1 MTTVSRTRPC
11 ARHRCAAV
19 ALSLLCAG
27 VAACGGRVAA
37 QQATAQQPSAQ
48 QQCDALVRTA
58 LAATT
63 LATRYS
69 AEGQA
74 RGGTPAVPL
83 PAHSVVDAKADE
95 RTGVD
100 GKRYAIGFRLTLPDT
115 WNGRF
120 LFMGGGG
127 NDGTIGPAV
136 GVGVGAPDALR
147 PALSQGY
154 AVVNTDGG
162 HTGTSAADFGT
173 DPQARID
180 HAYNA
185 FDKTAVS
192 AVALVAQRYGRKPDH
207 SYFVGCSGGGR
218 QGMMFTQRFPAYF
231 DGVVAHAPAMRVA
244 SGATVAAMWNTQ
256 QLNAVAPL
264 EGGTPILSKAYSNAD
279 LALVSARILDRCDA
293 LDGASDGIVQNQKA
307 CRFDPAVLQCSGA
320 KDDSCLTAQQVAGL
334 HKLFDGPRD
343 SNNVRLYPGQVADP
357 AIDQPGWRA
366 WTLGSSTT
374 PVPNSLY
381 VRLMADALRWEFF
394 TPPAPA
400 FAPLDFN
407 VDADPPRMQGYSA
420 VYDTYTDATLAAFK
434 ARGGKLM
441 FVHGLADPIFSAND
455 TADYYERLAAN
466 HGGLASVQS
475 FARYFPVPGENHCG
489 GGRATDQFDV
499 LTPMVDWVEK
509 GVAPASI
516 PAAASAANP
525 FFPNRTRPLCPYPTF
540 AKYTGT
546 GSVERAENFV
556 CADK

>member
-1 MTTVSRTRPC
+1 LQVTTMAHAGRSGPRRPFG
-11 ARHRCAAV
+11 
-19 ALSLLCAG
+19 ALCLLCTA
-27 VAACGGRVAA
+27 VAACGGRVV
-37 QQATAQQPSAQ
+37 AQQPTAQ
-48 QQCDALVRTA
+48 QQCDALARTG

-63 LATRYS
+63 LATQYR
-69 AEGQA
+69 ADGQA

-83 PAHSVVDAKADE
+83 PAHCVVDARADE

-100 GKRYAIGFRLTLPDT
+100 GRRYAIGFRLTLPDT

-136 GVGVGAPDALR
+136 GVGIGPPNALR
-147 PALSQGY
+147 PALTQGY

-162 HTGTSAADFGT
+162 HTGASAADFGT

-185 FDKTAVS
+185 FDKTAVG
-192 AVALVAQRYGRKPDH
+192 AAGLIARRYGRKPDH

-231 DGVVAHAPAMRVA
+231 DGVIAHAPAMRVA
-244 SGATVAAMWNTQ
+244 SGATVAAMWNHQ
-256 QLNAVAPL
+256 QLTAAAPV
-264 EGGTPILSKAYSNAD
+264 EGGAPILSKAYSDAD

-293 LDGASDGIVQNQKA
+293 LDGASDGMVQNQRA

-320 KDDSCLTAQQVAGL
+320 KDDSCLTAQQVAAL
-334 HKLFDGPRD
+334 NKLFDGPRD
-343 SNNVRLYPGQVADP
+343 SSGVRLYPGQVADP

-374 PVPNSLY
+374 PMPNSLY

-394 TPPAPA
+394 TPPAPD
-400 FAPLDFN
+400 FAPLDFS
-407 VDADPPRMQGYSA
+407 VDRDPGRMRAYSA
-420 VYDTYTDATLAAFK
+420 IYDTYADATLAAFRS
-434 ARGGKLM
+434 RGGKLM
-441 FVHGLADPIFSAND
+441 FLHGLADPIFSAND
-455 TADYYERLAAN
+455 TADYYERLATS
-466 HGGLASVQS
+466 HGGLVSVQG

-509 GVAPASI
+509 GVPPDSI
-516 PAAASAANP
+516 RAAASAANP

-540 AKYTGT
+540 AQYTGR